1 MRLPVCLD
9 LVLSHLAKEVL
20 ENGEEWVLLE
30 TLRSPVG
37 LPSPDQTLPTILTLN
52 CSLPLLCAS
61 MVSHGF

>member
-30 TLRSPVG
+30 TLCSLVG
-37 LPSPDQTLPTILTLN
+37 LPSPE
-52 CSLPLLCAS
+52 
-61 MVSHGF
+61 